1 MRRSVFT
8 IGLLFVLVG
17 LFIISQGPKVL
28 TPVAENLGLVSHE
41 RTENAVIAPTL
52 VTVTP
57 SDYSFLMADLKADVQ
72 VKGSLAVGD
81 AKEVAFYV
89 MDEPNFS
96 EWRAGHP
103 SVVIAAKPLA
113 IAYNFTF
120 TPIVGG
126 TYYFI
131 FDNQDTSRRTVVFS
145 LHVVNNRIILSPII
159 EYSGHL
165 VLIIGLL
172 LSSLGIKAGRKKPEA
187 EAPSVPGW
195 KCKFCG
201 AVSTSDEMFCTEC
214 GRSQT

>member
-1 MRRSVFT
+1 MHRSVLT
-8 IGLLFVLVG
+8 IGLLSVLIG
-17 LFIISQGPKVL
+17 LFIISQGPQVL
-28 TPVAENLGLVSHE
+28 TPVAESLGLVSHE
-41 RTENAVIAPTL
+41 QNENAVIAPTL

-89 MDEPNFS
+89 MDESNFS
-96 EWRAGHP
+96 EWRAGRP

-113 IAYNFTF
+113 ISYNFTF

-131 FDNQDTSRRTVVFS
+131 FDNQDTTRRTVLFS
-145 LHVVNNRIILSPII
+145 LHVVNNRIVLSPIV

-165 VLIIGLL
+165 ALIIGLL

-187 EAPSVPGW
+187 EVPSVPGW

-201 AVSTSDEMFCTEC
+201 AANTCDEMFCTEC
-214 GRSQT
+214 GRSKT

>member
-1 MRRSVFT
+1 MHRSVLT
-8 IGLLFVLVG
+8 IGLFSVLIG
-17 LFIISQGPKVL
+17 LFIISQGPQIL
-28 TPVAENLGLVSHE
+28 TPVAENLRLVSHE
-41 RTENAVIAPTL
+41 QTENAVIAPTL

-89 MDEPNFS
+89 MDEGNFS

-131 FDNQDTSRRTVVFS
+131 FDNQDTTRRMVLFS
-145 LHVVNNRIILSPII
+145 LHVVNNRIVLSPIV

-165 VLIIGLL
+165 ALVIGLL

-187 EAPSVPGW
+187 EVPSVPGW

-201 AVSTSDEMFCTEC
+201 AANTSDEMFCTEC
-214 GRSQT
+214 GRSKT